1 MSDKKESVSE
11 DLLSDSASVDSGKT
25 ITQKILTTSVSI
37 LPWLIVFSLLA
48 AGIFI
53 KPTAEVEEVIPPA
66 IEKRDMIYG
75 VYRLDFDHLW
85 VAGNYGKILFS
96 DNGGKVWERQ
106 ISSTRNHLQ
115 AISAWDDSH
124 VIAVG
129 NGGIVLTSDDGG
141 KNWKEVSS
149 PKSEI
154 VNKLITV
161 HTYQGGEAW
170 AVGAMGMIISSLD
183 YGKTW
188 KRMRE
193 EEDVIMNDMIKVND
207 STIVVV
213 GEYGRVF
220 RSTDNGKTW
229 KDFYTDSPSS
239 LTAIDFNNAG
249 RGIAVGLDGVILAT
263 NDTGESWE
271 FIGSKVSG
279 NTEHLMD
286 VKWSKDLNK
295 WVAVGNKGKWTKFS
309 VSSSEY
315 ETGSFSKTDLS
326 SHTELTVI
334 DGGLITVG
342 DNVGFYDMQTNTWK
356 SLSKVRLSSERL
368 NK

>member
-1 MSDKKESVSE
+1 MSDKKESVGE
-11 DLLSDSASVDSGKT
+11 DLLSDSMSVDSDKT
-25 ITQKILTTSVSI
+25 ITQKLLTTSMSI

-53 KPTAEVEEVIPPA
+53 KPTADVEEVIPPA

-96 DNGGKVWERQ
+96 DNGGKAWERQ
-106 ISSTRNHLQ
+106 TSSTRNHLQ

-154 VNKLITV
+154 ANKLITV

-170 AVGAMGMIISSLD
+170 AVGEMGMIISSLD

-188 KRMRE
+188 ERMRK
-193 EEDVIMNDMIKVND
+193 EEDVIMNDIIKVKD
-207 STIVVV
+207 SSIIVV

-220 RSTDNGKTW
+220 LSTDNGTSW

-249 RGIAVGLDGVILAT
+249 DGVAVGLDGVILAT

-286 VKWSKDLNK
+286 VKWSKNLNK
-295 WVAVGNKGKWTKFS
+295 WLAVGNKGKWSKFS

-334 DGGLITVG
+334 DDGLIAVG
-342 DNVGFYDMQTNTWK
+342 NNVGFYDMQTNTWS
-356 SLSKVRLSSERL
+356 SLSKAR
-368 NK
+368 